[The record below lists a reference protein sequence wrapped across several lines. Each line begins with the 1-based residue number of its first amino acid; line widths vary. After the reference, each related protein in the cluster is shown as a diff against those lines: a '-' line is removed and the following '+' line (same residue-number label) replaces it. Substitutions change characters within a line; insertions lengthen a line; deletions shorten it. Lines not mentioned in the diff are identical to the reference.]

1 MYELACPACN
11 SSSQYDVSDYLLM
24 CPLCS
29 ATFSLERETGHKE
42 VYNDH
47 FIVANSSNPVQ
58 VKALVLEWLRRLNH
72 RQDSVD
78 SEFFISD
85 ISGLSAPFW
94 VVSVEAH
101 TVWKG
106 LVQRQKRRQIEA
118 KFGSD
123 YLIEQGQFKRNYRWA
138 VSGRHNICESWGMT
152 RLHEPKE
159 PVSVGWDGFPLDS
172 TFSRGQLQDAKSE
185 KAAYESREFFDF
197 KFSNGLAIL
206 GVQVS
211 EEEAMRRAK
220 LHVEQYHLELA
231 KLNVDYLTDFRTEI
245 EIAGIQLIHLPF
257 WYASYV
263 YKPQT
268 MLRHFYKP
276 KEKKLIL
283 EGYNSGV
290 LIGQLPIHQAD
301 KIGVNA
307 TICAIATV
315 VFLVFGLVLHKA
327 FLLVALFS
335 LVVAGISAYLNIAA
349 KQDSGAVTSEANG
362 QIDEA
367 DLAKVV

>member
-1 MYELACPACN
+1 
-11 SSSQYDVSDYLLM
+11 M

-78 SEFFISD
+78 NEFFISN
-85 ISGLSAPFW
+85 ISGLSTPFW
-94 VVSVEAH
+94 VVSIEAH
-101 TVWKG
+101 TIWKG
-106 LVQRQKRRQIEA
+106 LVQRQQRRQIEA
-118 KFGSD
+118 KFSSD
-123 YLIEQGQFKRNYRWA
+123 YLIEQGKFKRNYRWA

-159 PVSVGWDGFPLDS
+159 PVCVEWDGFPLDS

-211 EEEAMRRAK
+211 EDEAMRRAK

-231 KLNVDYLTDFRTEI
+231 KMNVDFLTDYRTEI
-245 EIAGIQLIHLPF
+245 EIAGVQLIHLPF

-283 EGYNSGV
+283 EGHNSGV
-290 LIGQLPIHQAD
+290 LIGELPIHQSD

-307 TICAIATV
+307 TICAIFAVIFV
-315 VFLVFGLVLHKA
+315 VLGLVLHKA
-327 FLLVALFS
+327 FYLVALFS
-335 LVVAGISAYLNIAA
+335 LAVAGISAYLRISA
-349 KQDSGAVTSEANG
+349 KPDSGPVASGAPRQIEDSE
-362 QIDEA
+362 
-367 DLAKVV
+367 LVKLV

>member
-72 RQDSVD
+72 RQDTVD

-85 ISGLSAPFW
+85 ISGLSSPFW
-94 VVSVEAH
+94 VVSIEAH

-106 LVQRQKRRQIEA
+106 LVQRQQRRQIEA
-118 KFGSD
+118 KFGAD

-172 TFSRGQLQDAKSE
+172 TFSAVSCKTRSLKRRLMSLASSSILNS
-185 KAAYESREFFDF
+185 AMASPYWEFRFLRKRLCVGLSF
-197 KFSNGLAIL
+197 TLSNIIWNW
-206 GVQVS
+206 QS
-211 EEEAMRRAK
+211 
-220 LHVEQYHLELA
+220 
-231 KLNVDYLTDFRTEI
+231 
-245 EIAGIQLIHLPF
+245 
-257 WYASYV
+257 
-263 YKPQT
+263 
-268 MLRHFYKP
+268 
-276 KEKKLIL
+276 
-283 EGYNSGV
+283 
-290 LIGQLPIHQAD
+290 
-301 KIGVNA
+301 
-307 TICAIATV
+307 
-315 VFLVFGLVLHKA
+315 
-327 FLLVALFS
+327 
-335 LVVAGISAYLNIAA
+335 
-349 KQDSGAVTSEANG
+349 
-362 QIDEA
+362 
-367 DLAKVV
+367 